1 MSEKAPRTGGVNGR
15 LWNVQARDWANIQEG
30 QVRAAIE
37 TVLERAGVGSG
48 TRYLDVGCGAGL
60 ALQLAAIAGA
70 DVAGIDAA
78 SALLEIA
85 RERVPAGQFHLGD
98 LEELPL
104 KAETFDLVT
113 GFNSFQF
120 AANPAIALAEA
131 RRVVRPGG
139 RVVVVTWGQPEGMEA
154 VALLDVLR
162 PLLPP
167 PPLGSPGPFALSD
180 EATLRALAARA
191 HLSPVSV
198 FDVECPFFYPDQ
210 DTAVRGLNSAGAAVW
225 AMEHTNERVVTAAHA
240 RALSPFRRPDGSYQI
255 RASFRCMFA
264 MPAMGYAR

>member
-1 MSEKAPRTGGVNGR
+1 VNGR
-15 LWNVQARDWANIQEG
+15 LWNARARDWADIQER
-30 QVRAAIE
+30 QVRPAFE

-98 LEELPL
+98 LEELPF

-139 RVVVVTWGQPEGMEA
+139 TVAVVTWGQPDGMEA
-154 VALLDVLR
+154 VALLDALR
-162 PLLPP
+162 PLLPTP
-167 PPLGSPGPFALSD
+167 PPGSPGPFALSD
-180 EATLRALAARA
+180 EATLRASAARA
-191 HLSPVSV
+191 CLIPDTV
-198 FDVECPFFYPDQ
+198 FDVNCLFFYPDQ
-210 DTAVRGLNSAGAAVW
+210 DTALRGLNSAGAAVRGECQPLAAVFGLGQRLVRRYFDHRQGSRVSIW
-225 AMEHTNERVVTAAHA
+225 RIGWSAMRLRTSA
-240 RALSPFRRPDGSYQI
+240 R
-255 RASFRCMFA
+255 
-264 MPAMGYAR
+264 